1 MNNASKDIAQ
11 KLASLTTPSSSV
23 FKFIIGSNLFVGRE
37 PTSPDDCVTIVDRP
51 SWPIGINLDGSGDF
65 DYASVQIRVR
75 NISYDKGAEM
85 MQAIIKL
92 LHGLN
97 NFTINDTDYFVCM
110 CVSGPSL
117 LDWDQNNRVRLIS
130 NFDIQRRR

>member
-11 KLASLTTPSSSV
+11 KLASLTIPSSSV